1 MVAHQSVRVEGSN
14 PSADLGGKS
23 QLESLNIKL
32 MTKFRNKTLV

>member
-1 MVAHQSVRVEGSN
+1 MVAHQSVRVEGLN